1 MKITDPLAL
10 SSTVQ
15 GAAATAQ
22 KQGAPSKETLK
33 AAREFEQIFLRKMLS
48 SLEKSGRA
56 ESGSSS
62 TGNEVYSSMVVN
74 SLAESISSAGGIGL
88 ADVIAR
94 AMTPPIA
101 PAPSASSSTPTSTSA
116 TSPTTTPATEVSSVP
131 LLTSSSSSD
140 GELAFGSSR
149 PRR

>member
-1 MKITDPLAL
+1 MKVTDPLAL

-15 GAAATAQ
+15 AANAAAQ
-22 KQGAPSKETLK
+22 KPGAPSKETLK

-94 AMTPPIA
+94 AMTPPTA
-101 PAPSASSSTPTSTSA
+101 LPTPTT
-116 TSPTTTPATEVSSVP
+116 PTTSTTPPITTAATEVSSVP
-131 LLTSSSSSD
+131 LPTSPSSSD
-140 GELAFGSSR
+140 GELVFGSMR